1 MTAAINATDS
11 TLLCAGVTAD
21 VTADVTAGVTAGSAR
36 RSRSERR

>member
-11 TLLCAGVTAD
+11 TLLCADVTAD
-21 VTADVTAGVTAGSAR
+21 VTADVGAGSAR

>member
-11 TLLCAGVTAD
+11 TLLCAGVTA
-21 VTADVTAGVTAGSAR
+21 GSAR